1 MLYVVIII
9 VIMNLERRFHL
20 FQDFLIE
27 MSNGVVYNV
36 RSINLEKLDKPTV
49 RYEGRRSRSDEFFT
63 SSHQFSNFDML
74 VHVTDYILTI
84 DLIAKC
90 HMDKIW
96 CDELTYMFRGTFSSL
111 LPENCMI
118 VINPLT
124 NELTPTNWYA

>member
-1 MLYVVIII
+1 
-9 VIMNLERRFHL
+9 MNLERRFHL

-49 RYEGRRSRSDEFFT
+49 RYEGRRTISNESFT
-63 SSHQFSNFDML
+63 SSHHFSNFDML

-90 HMDKIW
+90 HMDKLW

>member
-1 MLYVVIII
+1 
-9 VIMNLERRFHL
+9 MNLEKRFHL
-20 FQDFLIE
+20 FQDFLFE
-27 MSNGVVYNV
+27 MSNGAISHV

-49 RYEGRRSRSDEFFT
+49 RYEGRRTISNESFT
-63 SSHQFSNFDML
+63 GSHHFSNFDML

-90 HMDKIW
+90 HMDKLW

-111 LPENCMI
+111 LPSNCMI